1 MDDERE
7 RRAFSV
13 MAELGFAAAEIAA
26 LHSQLATACA
36 RRERDTIFDL
46 AEDLVAR
53 HARFHDAFIRL
64 LAIGAPAQVRGD
76 FTGPRADLSGL
87 HERTSV

>member
-1 MDDERE
+1 
-7 RRAFSV
+7 

-36 RRERDTIFDL
+36 RRDRGTVLDL
-46 AEDLVAR
+46 AQDLVAR

-64 LAIGAPAQVRGD
+64 LAIGVPAQ
-76 FTGPRADLSGL
+76 GPGAFVGL
-87 HERTSV
+87 QERTSV